1 MAAYGDFQSNRH
13 HGALT
18 GASVRV
24 LEQAV
29 LTPLSIREA
38 LHPWRVPPGRGKSPG
53 VGWERSSG
61 ACPHRQQA
69 LSQQRRYRCASSSS
83 SSSSS
88 QSPSSIQQ
96 SLSQCVLSRR
106 QKQDSFSFPPPQG
119 ARGVPA
125 QSLSP
130 QVLPSASPLL
140 PAAPWGR
147 LEGLEEETKPSP
159 KPGKPD
165 WWRELH
171 RLHPATGGKLDWAA
185 LGAQESSA
193 PSC

>member
-18 GASVRV
+18 GVSVAV

-38 LHPWRVPPGRGKSPG
+38 LHPWCVLPGRGKSPG

-61 ACPHRQQA
+61 ACPHRQQV
-69 LSQQRRYRCASSSS
+69 LLQQRRYRCA
-83 SSSSS
+83 SSSS

-96 SLSQCVLSRR
+96 SSPQCVLSGR
-106 QKQDSFSFPPPQG
+106 QKQDSFSFPLPQG

-125 QSLSP
+125 
-130 QVLPSASPLL
+130 
-140 PAAPWGR
+140 
-147 LEGLEEETKPSP
+147 
-159 KPGKPD
+159 
-165 WWRELH
+165 
-171 RLHPATGGKLDWAA
+171 
-185 LGAQESSA
+185 
-193 PSC
+193 